1 MAKRGLKP
9 GRWIIAGGL
18 IAFVLVTSTVIARRS
33 YGHKEGVALTQLI
46 KRKAN
51 LESERVR
58 LEQEIRDGSSRSVI
72 MPIAERNLGMH
83 LPNESQMV
91 NLSGAARDGGTP

>member
-18 IAFVLVTSTVIARRS
+18 IAFVLVTSAVIARRS
-33 YGHKEGVALTQLI
+33 YGHKEGLALTQLQ
-46 KRKAN
+46 KRKTN

-58 LEQEIRDGSSRSVI
+58 LEQAIRDGSSRSVI
-72 MPIAERNLGMH
+72 VPIAERTLGMH
-83 LPNESQMV
+83 LPTEAQMV
-91 NLSGAARDGGTP
+91 NLRGAESDGGTP